1 MKQMKSLL
9 IVFVFLHINCLAQD
23 FSIGWASAGTRYIPE
38 KGKYDYAD
46 HDFISLGFELQLS
59 YHLSDNWVIISGANY
74 QSFFFKTPIDN
85 ETYSPGQVYS
95 LLGKDLSIPI
105 LLRYDFMRLS
115 TSCHLGFCPG
125 IYFAI
130 PLYAQETID
139 EKIYGGGGYL
149 AREINY
155 YKPAKYSFAYAGL
168 GVFKTISPE
177 FEIYAEPFGSYQLE
191 KSANQAID
199 SKEFRSRFWY
209 GIKLGINYSFK
220 VWNGE
225 N

>member
-1 MKQMKSLL
+1 MKYIK
-9 IVFVFLHINCLAQD
+9 VFLVIFICIPINLLAQD
-23 FSIGWASAGTRYIPE
+23 ISIGWSSSGTRYIPE
-38 KGKYDYAD
+38 KGKYYYAD
-46 HDFISLGFELQLS
+46 HDFISPGFELQVS
-59 YHLSDNWVIISGANY
+59 YHFSDKWIIMSGINY
-74 QSFFFKTPIDN
+74 MSFFFKTPIKN
-85 ETYSPGQVYS
+85 ETYPPSQIYS

-105 LLRYDFMRLS
+105 LLRYNFMRLS
-115 TSCHLGFCPG
+115 PTCHLGFSPG
-125 IYFAI
+125 MYFAF

-168 GVFKTISPE
+168 GVFKTISPD